1 MPRPENRFDREHL
14 RRLQQIQ
21 ALIDRIY
28 DEAVREAAAIGAGV
42 ADFDPSKAF
51 EFADYPLTERRM
63 AELTAWLRSQLSAA
77 VVDGVEAAWTLSN
90 NKNNEL
96 VYHVFGNRY
105 DQLPEAARRR
115 YLSTNETA
123 RDAFLRR
130 KQQGLGLSERVCR
143 YADEFRSE
151 MEMGIDLGIR
161 SGKPAA
167 EMARDLQQ
175 YLQHPDMLFRRVR
188 DEHGSLHLSKRAA
201 AFHPGRGVYRSSYM
215 NARRL
220 AVTETNMAY
229 RTADHER
236 WRQMDFV
243 VGIEIHLSNNH
254 NCKGVPRGLFT
265 DMCDALQGRYP
276 KDFKFTGWHPHCRCY
291 ATTVLKTPEEMDA
304 DTERILD
311 GEPVDGGSVNRV
323 EDVPEGFRKWV
334 EENRERI
341 EGARSLP
348 YFVRDNE
355 GYVEVR
361 QAAQAKQASESF
373 KTRHLGMQG
382 NLAHKETKAG
392 EMRNDI
398 PMKPLKPGAEVLEY
412 TKKQA
417 EQIGARMT
425 GPMPYDKA
433 DKGFANLSG
442 DDENCQSTVVAFF
455 ARLLGMDVTA
465 KEYSFGGE
473 FVKRL
478 ENDQTL
484 AYYVSPTKKVHPT
497 PSRKLMSAEEVMDY
511 IDNET
516 AKNGIYN
523 IAFNKWKGREEGHIM
538 CLIKNNGKAYFVDI
552 QDGKRIGIA
561 DKLSHVDF
569 VYENGLPQKGVEL
582 MRVDKCVLSDEALQV
597 LAPL

>member
-1 MPRPENRFDREHL
+1 MPRPENPFDREHL

-28 DEAVREAAAIGAGV
+28 DEAVREAAAIGASVG
-42 ADFDPSKAF
+42 DFDPSKAF

-96 VYHVFGNRY
+96 VHHVFGDRY

-130 KQQGLGLSERVCR
+130 KQQGLGLSERVWR
-143 YADEFRSE
+143 YAEGFKDE

-167 EMARDLQQ
+167 EMARDLKQ
-175 YLQHPDMLFRRVR
+175 YLQHPDKLFRRVR
-188 DEHGSLHLSKRAA
+188 DEHGNLHLSKRAA

-254 NCKGVPRGLFT
+254 NCKGVPRGMFT
-265 DMCDALQGRYP
+265 DICDALQGRYP

-304 DTERILD
+304 DTARILN
-311 GEPVDGGSVNRV
+311 GEPVDGGSVNKV
-323 EDVPEGFRKWV
+323 VNVPEGFRKWV
-334 EENRERI
+334 EENSERI
-341 EGARSLP
+341 ENARSLP
-348 YFVRDNE
+348 FWVRDNE
-355 GYVEVR
+355 GYVSGAR
-361 QAAQAKQASESF
+361 PQIS
-373 KTRHLGMQG
+373 G
-382 NLAHKETKAG
+382 N
-392 EMRNDI
+392 
-398 PMKPLKPGAEVLEY
+398 GAES
-412 TKKQA
+412 
-417 EQIGARMT
+417 IRT
-425 GPMPYDKA
+425 GETVEPYN
-433 DKGFANLSG
+433 G
-442 DDENCQSTVVAFF
+442 
-455 ARLLGMDVTA
+455 
-465 KEYSFGGE
+465 
-473 FVKRL
+473 
-478 ENDQTL
+478 
-484 AYYVSPTKKVHPT
+484 T
-497 PSRKLMSAEEVMDY
+497 PD
-511 IDNET
+511 
-516 AKNGIYN
+516 KNG
-523 IAFNKWKGREEGHIM
+523 R
-538 CLIKNNGKAYFVDI
+538 FVDI
-552 QDGKRIGIA
+552 SQEDMMENLRKLNDNFTHEEAYVKLTNGKVFYKRGDERQVSFNSEERAMFVGGELYHNHKSETLSPDDISFAINNRMKSIVAVTKGINYEA
-561 DKLSHVDF
+561 RLTAETITMSKDEILKLYKQLGDEIETEMKGMNSVDYMNALLNF
-569 VYENGLPQKGVEL
+569 QHFNI
-582 MRVDKCVLSDEALQV
+582 EALCEKLKV
-597 LAPL
+597 DYKRYSI